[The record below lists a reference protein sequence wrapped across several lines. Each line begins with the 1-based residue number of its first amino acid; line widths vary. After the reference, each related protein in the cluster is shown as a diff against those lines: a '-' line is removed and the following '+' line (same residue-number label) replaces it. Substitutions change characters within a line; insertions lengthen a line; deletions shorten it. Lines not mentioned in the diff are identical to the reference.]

1 MDDGKKRNAK
11 GEGTFI
17 QNKNGT
23 ITHKLNVGRRW
34 DGRPKVLTVTCE
46 TKAACIREMRKKVA
60 EWNASQD
67 TAGLMAK
74 GTVGDLC
81 WKHLEFQ
88 VEHDELKPKSRN
100 RRETTIKCH
109 IEAYALG
116 RMQVQAIGISDIEKH
131 IAILLN
137 EDRLSDSSV
146 KKVVD
151 VLNAAY
157 TWAVSRGKVSTNP
170 VAPIK
175 ETLMKRIMRK
185 HAKTVEEPDVIVL
198 SEEEEKR
205 FVKEALAI
213 NDKTGGYKYPAG
225 LYGLLLLYTGIRV
238 GEALAL
244 RFGDYDAKYGILK
257 IYKSASMVRN
267 HDEKTDK
274 RQIMIEGTTKNQ
286 QARNIVLNSDAKN
299 ILELIRR
306 NAKDCSPDALVIT
319 TKTGRQNTATNLQ
332 HRMKVIFHNA
342 GLDSYSGGLHIFR
355 RTFATN
361 MYDAGARVEEIAA
374 YIGDLESTTRRYYIA
389 IRKKVSVQGIEKQIV
404 PLPDSMKKKK

>member
-1 MDDGKKRNAK
+1 MDGKKRNAK

-23 ITHKLNVGRRW
+23 ITHKLNVGKRW

-46 TKAACIREMRKKVA
+46 TKAACIREMKKKAA
-60 EWNASQD
+60 EWNASKD
-67 TAGLMAK
+67 IVGATAK
-74 GTVGDLC
+74 GTISDLC
-81 WKHLEFQ
+81 QKHLDYQ
-88 VEHDELKPKSRN
+88 VEHDELKPKSRD

-116 RMQVQAIGISDIEKH
+116 RMQVQAIGTSDIEKH
-131 IAILLN
+131 IAILLKEN
-137 EDRLSDSSV
+137 RLSVSSI

-157 TWAVSRGKVSTNP
+157 AWAVLRGEVSTNP

-185 HAKTVEEPDVIVL
+185 NSKTAEEPDVVVL

-213 NDKTGGYKYPAG
+213 NSKTGCYKYSAG
-225 LYGLLLLYTGIRV
+225 LYGLLLLFTGIRI

-244 RFGDYDAKYGILK
+244 RFRDIDVERGILT
-257 IYKSASMVRN
+257 INKSVSMVQN
-267 HDEKTDK
+267 HYEKTDK
-274 RQIMIEGTTKNQ
+274 RQIMVEGTTKNQ
-286 QARNIVLNSDAKN
+286 QARTIELNADARN
-299 ILELIRR
+299 VLELIRR
-306 NAKDCSPDALVIT
+306 NARDCSPDALLIT
-319 TKTGRQNTATNLQ
+319 TKTGRQNTATNME
-332 HRMKVIFHNA
+332 HRMKVIFRNA
-342 GLDSYSGGLHIFR
+342 GLDSYSGLHLFR

-361 MYDAGARVEEIAA
+361 MFDSGARVEEIAA

-389 IRKKVSVQGIEKQIV
+389 IRKKVSVQGKEKQIV
-404 PLPDSMKKKK
+404 PLPDSIREKK

>member
-1 MDDGKKRNAK
+1 MERKKRNAK

-17 QNKNGT
+17 QNENGT

-46 TKAACIREMRKKVA
+46 TKAACIREMRKKAA

-67 TAGLMAK
+67 IAGATTK
-74 GTVGDLC
+74 GTIGGLC
-81 WKHLEFQ
+81 WKHLEYQ
-88 VEHDELKPKSRN
+88 VEHEELKPKSRD

-109 IEAYALG
+109 IETYVFG
-116 RMQVQAIGISDIEKH
+116 RMQVQAVGTADIEKH
-131 IAILLN
+131 IATLLKEN
-137 EDRLSDSSV
+137 RLSDSSI

-157 TWAVSRGKVSTNP
+157 AWAVLRGEVSINP

-185 HAKTVEEPDVIVL
+185 NSKTVEEPDVVVL
-198 SEEEEKR
+198 SETEEER
-205 FVKEALAI
+205 FVEEALAKRG
-213 NDKTGGYKYPAG
+213 KTGRYKYPAG
-225 LYGLLLLYTGIRV
+225 LYGLLLLYTGMRI

-244 RFGDYDAKYGILK
+244 RYKDIDFEHGILT
-257 IYKSASMVRN
+257 INKSVSMVQNRN
-267 HDEKTDK
+267 EKTGK
-274 RQIMIEGTTKNQ
+274 RQVMMEGTTKNQ
-286 QARNIVLNSDAKN
+286 QARTIELNSDARN
-299 ILELIRR
+299 ILGLIRK
-306 NAKDCSPDALVIT
+306 NAKDCSPDALLIT
-319 TKTGRQNTATNLQ
+319 TKTGRQNTATNMA
-332 HRMKVIFHNA
+332 HRMEVIFRNA

-389 IRKKVSVQGIEKQIV
+389 IRKKVSVEGIEKQIV
-404 PLPDSMKKKK
+404 PLPDSIREKK

>member
-1 MDDGKKRNAK
+1 M
-11 GEGTFI
+11 
-17 QNKNGT
+17 
-23 ITHKLNVGRRW
+23 GRRW

-46 TKAACIREMRKKVA
+46 TRAACIKEMRKKAV

-67 TAGLMAK
+67 TAEQMAK

-81 WKHLEFQ
+81 WKHLEYQ
-88 VEHDELKPKSRN
+88 VGHDELKPKSRD

-116 RMQVQAIGISDIEKH
+116 RMQVQAIGMSDIEKH

-157 TWAVSRGKVSTNP
+157 AWAVLQGKASTNP

-185 HAKTVEEPDVIVL
+185 HAKTVEEPDAVV
-198 SEEEEKR
+198 
-205 FVKEALAI
+205 
-213 NDKTGGYKYPAG
+213 
-225 LYGLLLLYTGIRV
+225 
-238 GEALAL
+238 
-244 RFGDYDAKYGILK
+244 
-257 IYKSASMVRN
+257 
-267 HDEKTDK
+267 
-274 RQIMIEGTTKNQ
+274 
-286 QARNIVLNSDAKN
+286 N

-404 PLPDSMKKKK
+404 PLPDSIREKK

>member
-1 MDDGKKRNAK
+1 MGERKRNAK

-46 TKAACIREMRKKVA
+46 TKAACIREMKKKAA

-67 TAGLMAK
+67 TEGLMAK

-81 WKHLEFQ
+81 WKHLEYQ
-88 VEHDELKPKSRN
+88 VEHDELKPKSRD

-116 RMQVQAIGISDIEKH
+116 RMQVQAIGMSDIEKH

-157 TWAVSRGKVSTNP
+157 AWAVSRGKVSKNP

-185 HAKTVEEPDVIVL
+185 HAKTVEEPDVVVL

-205 FVKEALAI
+205 FVKEALAV
-213 NDKTGGYKYPAG
+213 NDKTGGYKYSAG
-225 LYGLLLLYTGIRV
+225 LYGLLLLYTGMRI
-238 GEALAL
+238 GEALSL
-244 RFGDYDAKYGILK
+244 RFRDYDSEHGILR

-267 HDEKTDK
+267 HDEKADK

-286 QARNIVLNSDAKN
+286 QARNIVLNSDARN

-306 NAKDCSPDALVIT
+306 NAKDCAPDALVIT
-319 TKTGRQNTATNLQ
+319 TKTGRQNTATNMQ

-342 GLDSYSGGLHIFR
+342 GLSYSGGLHIFR

-389 IRKKVSVQGIEKQIV
+389 IRKKMSVQGIEKQIV
-404 PLPDSMKKKK
+404 PLPDSIREKR

>member
-1 MDDGKKRNAK
+1 MERKKRNAK

-17 QNKNGT
+17 QNENGT
-23 ITHKLNVGRRW
+23 ITHKLNVGRRR

-46 TKAACIREMRKKVA
+46 TRAACIREMRKKAA

-67 TAGLMAK
+67 IAGATAKETIGN
-74 GTVGDLC
+74 LC
-81 WKHLEFQ
+81 WKHLEYQ
-88 VEHDELKPKSRN
+88 VEHEELKPKSRD

-109 IEAYALG
+109 IEAYVLG
-116 RMQVQAIGISDIEKH
+116 RMQVQAIRTSDIEKH
-131 IAILLN
+131 IAILLKEN
-137 EDRLSDSSV
+137 RLSDSSI

-157 TWAVSRGKVSTNP
+157 AWAVLRGEVSINP

-185 HAKTVEEPDVIVL
+185 NSKTVEEPDVVVL
-198 SEEEEKR
+198 SKAEEER
-205 FVKEALAI
+205 FVKEALAKRGKI
-213 NDKTGGYKYPAG
+213 GGYKYSAG
-225 LYGLLLLYTGIRV
+225 LYGVLLLYTGMRI

-244 RFGDYDAKYGILK
+244 RYKDIDFEHGILT
-257 IYKSASMVRN
+257 INKSVSMVQN
-267 HDEKTDK
+267 HDEKADK
-274 RQIMIEGTTKNQ
+274 RQVMMEGTTKNQ
-286 QARNIVLNSDAKN
+286 QARTIELNSDARN
-299 ILELIRR
+299 ILELIRS
-306 NAKDCSPDALVIT
+306 NAKDCSPDALLIT
-319 TKTGRQNTATNLQ
+319 TKTGRQNTATNMA
-332 HRMKVIFHNA
+332 HRMEVIFHNA

-389 IRKKVSVQGIEKQIV
+389 IRKKVSVEGIEKQIV
-404 PLPDSMKKKK
+404 PLPDSIKEKK

>member
-1 MDDGKKRNAK
+1 MEEKKRNAK

-34 DGRPKVLTVTCE
+34 DGRPKVLTVTCD
-46 TKAACIREMRKKVA
+46 TRAACIREMRKKVT
-60 EWNASQD
+60 EWSTSQD
-67 TAGLMAK
+67 TAGQMDK

-81 WKHLEFQ
+81 WKHLEYQ
-88 VEHDELKPKSRN
+88 VEHDELKPKSRD

-109 IEAYALG
+109 IEAYPLG
-116 RMQVQAIGISDIEKH
+116 RMQVQAIGTSDIEKH
-131 IAILLN
+131 IAVLLN
-137 EDRLSDSSV
+137 ENRLSDSSV

-157 TWAVSRGKVSTNP
+157 AWAVLQRKVSINP

-185 HAKTVEEPDVIVL
+185 NAKTVEEPDVVVL

-205 FVKEALAI
+205 FVKEALAV

-238 GEALAL
+238 GEALSL
-244 RFGDYDAKYGILK
+244 RFRDYDSEHGILR
-257 IYKSASMVRN
+257 IYKSASMVQN
-267 HDEKTDK
+267 HDEKADK

-286 QARNIVLNSDAKN
+286 QARNIVLNSDARN
-299 ILELIRR
+299 IMELIRR

-332 HRMKVIFHNA
+332 HRMKVIFRNA

-361 MYDAGARVEEIAA
+361 TYDAGARVEEIAA
-374 YIGDLESTTRRYYIA
+374 YIGDMESTTRRYYIA

-404 PLPDSMKKKK
+404 PLPDSVREKK

>member
-1 MDDGKKRNAK
+1 MDGKKRNAK

-46 TKAACIREMRKKVA
+46 TRAACIKEMRKKAV

-67 TAGLMAK
+67 TAEQMAK

-81 WKHLEFQ
+81 WKHLEYQ
-88 VEHDELKPKSRN
+88 VGHDELKPKSRD

-116 RMQVQAIGISDIEKH
+116 RMQVQAIGMSDIEKH

-157 TWAVSRGKVSTNP
+157 AWAVLQGKASTNP

-185 HAKTVEEPDVIVL
+185 HAKTVEEPDVVVL

-205 FVKEALAI
+205 FVKEALAV
-213 NDKTGGYKYPAG
+213 NETGGYMYPAG

-244 RFGDYDAKYGILK
+244 RFRDYNSDLGILK

-267 HDEKTDK
+267 HAETADK
-274 RQIMIEGTTKNQ
+274 RQIMVEGTTKNQ
-286 QARNIVLNSDAKN
+286 QARNIMLNSDARN

-306 NAKDCSPDALVIT
+306 NAKDCSPDALVMT

-404 PLPDSMKKKK
+404 PLPDSIREKK

>member
-1 MDDGKKRNAK
+1 MEEKKRNAK

-34 DGRPKVLTVTCE
+34 DGRPKVLTVTCD
-46 TKAACIREMRKKVA
+46 TRAACIREMRKKVT
-60 EWNASQD
+60 EWSTSQD
-67 TAGLMAK
+67 TAGQMDK

-81 WKHLEFQ
+81 WKHLEYQ
-88 VEHDELKPKSRN
+88 VEHDELKPKSRD

-109 IEAYALG
+109 IEAYPLG
-116 RMQVQAIGISDIEKH
+116 RMQVQAIGTSDIEKH
-131 IAILLN
+131 IAVLLN
-137 EDRLSDSSV
+137 ENRLSDSSV

-157 TWAVSRGKVSTNP
+157 AWAVLQRKVSINP

-185 HAKTVEEPDVIVL
+185 NAKTVEEPDVVVL

-205 FVKEALAI
+205 FVKEALAV

-238 GEALAL
+238 GEALSL
-244 RFGDYDAKYGILK
+244 RFRDYDSEHGILR
-257 IYKSASMVRN
+257 IYKSASMVQN
-267 HDEKTDK
+267 HDEKADK

-286 QARNIVLNSDAKN
+286 QARNIVLNSDARN
-299 ILELIRR
+299 IMELIRR
-306 NAKDCSPDALVIT
+306 KAKDCSPDALVIT

-332 HRMKVIFHNA
+332 HRMKVIFRNA

-361 MYDAGARVEEIAA
+361 TYDAGARVEEIAA
-374 YIGDLESTTRRYYIA
+374 YIGDMESTTRRYYIA
-389 IRKKVSVQGIEKQIV
+389 IRKKVSVQGIEKQVV
-404 PLPDSMKKKK
+404 PLPDSVREKK

>member
-1 MDDGKKRNAK
+1 MGEKKRNAK

-34 DGRPKVLTVTCE
+34 NGRPKVLTVTCE
-46 TKAACIREMRKKVA
+46 TKAACIREMRKKVS
-60 EWNASQD
+60 EWSASQD
-67 TAGLMAK
+67 TAELMAK
-74 GTVGDLC
+74 GTIGDLC
-81 WKHLEFQ
+81 WKHLEYQ
-88 VEHDELKPKSRN
+88 VEHDELKPKSRD

-109 IEAYALG
+109 IEAYELG
-116 RMQVQAIGISDIEKH
+116 RMQIQAVGMSDIEKH

-157 TWAVSRGKVSTNP
+157 AWAVSRGKVSTNP
-170 VAPIK
+170 VTPVK
-175 ETLMKRIMRK
+175 VTLMKRIMRK
-185 HAKTVEEPDVIVL
+185 HAKTVEEPDVVVL

-205 FVKEALAI
+205 FVKEALAV

-238 GEALAL
+238 GEALSL
-244 RFGDYDAKYGILK
+244 RFRDYNADLGILR

-267 HDEKTDK
+267 HDEKADK

-286 QARNIVLNSDAKN
+286 QARSIVLSC
-299 ILELIRR
+299 R
-306 NAKDCSPDALVIT
+306 P
-319 TKTGRQNTATNLQ
+319 
-332 HRMKVIFHNA
+332 
-342 GLDSYSGGLHIFR
+342 
-355 RTFATN
+355 
-361 MYDAGARVEEIAA
+361 
-374 YIGDLESTTRRYYIA
+374 
-389 IRKKVSVQGIEKQIV
+389 
-404 PLPDSMKKKK
+404 

>member
-1 MDDGKKRNAK
+1 MNGKKRNAK

-46 TKAACIREMRKKVA
+46 TRAACIREMRKKAA

-67 TAGLMAK
+67 TVEQMAK

-81 WKHLEFQ
+81 RKHLEYQ
-88 VEHDELKPKSRN
+88 VEHDELKPKSRD

-116 RMQVQAIGISDIEKH
+116 RMQVQAIGMSDIEKH

-157 TWAVSRGKVSTNP
+157 AWAVSRGKASANP

-185 HAKTVEEPDVIVL
+185 HAKTVEEPDVVVL

-205 FVKEALAI
+205 FVKEALAV
-213 NDKTGGYKYPAG
+213 NDKTGDYKYPAG

-244 RFGDYDAKYGILK
+244 RFGDYHEKYGILK
-257 IYKSASMVRN
+257 IYKSVSMVQN
-267 HDEKTDK
+267 HDEQADK

-286 QARNIVLNSDAKN
+286 QARNIVLNSEARN
-299 ILELIRR
+299 IMELIRR

-332 HRMKVIFHNA
+332 HRMKVIFRNA

-355 RTFATN
+355 RTFATRAFE
-361 MYDAGARVEEIAA
+361 AGARVEEIAA

-404 PLPDSMKKKK
+404 LLPDSMREKE